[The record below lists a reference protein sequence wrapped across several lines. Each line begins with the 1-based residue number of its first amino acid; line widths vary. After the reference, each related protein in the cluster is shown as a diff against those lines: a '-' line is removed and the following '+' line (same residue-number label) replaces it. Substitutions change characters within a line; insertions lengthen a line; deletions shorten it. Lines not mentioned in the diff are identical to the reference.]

1 MPLSRPVLQ
10 LGAWSKKVKSLL
22 MKKRFLIMLTVAS
35 AIGFNA
41 AGQYP
46 KAVKV
51 EQADNFFGTQ
61 VSDPYRWM
69 ENENS
74 DTLRSWI
81 SEENAVTEKYLSA
94 IPYRKAIR
102 KRLEELFN
110 YPKYGA
116 PSKRGSYYIFSKN
129 NGLQNQSVLYRQK
142 GLTGEPEQLLDPNT
156 LSTDGTVAL
165 AGVSFPL
172 SGKYMGYT
180 VSRSGSDWQEAQIMN
195 VADGKLL
202 EDRLVDLKF
211 TGLDWKG
218 EEGFYYCRYP
228 KPDESKKLTNQN
240 EHMKVYF
247 HKLGDKQ
254 ENDQLIY
261 EDPAHPKRFFS
272 AGITEDER
280 FLIISSSEG
289 TSGSELLYKDL
300 KDPSQKTF
308 NVLLPGFE
316 HQHSF
321 IDNTGDQLL
330 VLTNVNAPNFR
341 LVLIDPKTPAANW
354 KDIIPEQKDVLL
366 SVGTAGGY
374 LFAQYLKDAYSLVKQ
389 FDYSGKLVR
398 TISLPGIGT
407 ASGFSG
413 MKTDTELFYTYT
425 SFNYPP
431 TIFRYDIK
439 SGKSTEFRR
448 PEVTFDPTAYEVKQ
462 EFFTSKDGAKVPMFI
477 TYKKGL
483 KLDGNNTALL
493 YGYGGFNAPTTPG
506 FSVSNIFFL
515 EQGGIYVAV
524 NLRGG
529 NEYGEAWHKAGM
541 LMNKQNV
548 FNDMIAAAEWMAAN
562 KYSKPSRM
570 ALRGGSNGGLLVGAV
585 VNQRA
590 DLFAV
595 SIPQVGVMDM
605 LRYHRFTIGY
615 AWATEYG
622 NADKSESEF
631 KNLYAYSPLHN
642 IKSGTCYPATL
653 VTTADHDD
661 RVVPAHSFKYT
672 AALQA
677 AQGCEKPVL
686 IRIETKAGH
695 GAGKPISKVL
705 DEAADIW
712 SFVMFHTGMV
722 FR

>member
-1 MPLSRPVLQ
+1 
-10 LGAWSKKVKSLL
+10 
-22 MKKRFLIMLTVAS
+22 
-35 AIGFNA
+35 
-41 AGQYP
+41 
-46 KAVKV
+46 
-51 EQADNFFGTQ
+51 
-61 VSDPYRWM
+61 
-69 ENENS
+69 
-74 DTLRSWI
+74 
-81 SEENAVTEKYLSA
+81 
-94 IPYRKAIR
+94 
-102 KRLEELFN
+102 
-110 YPKYGA
+110 
-116 PSKRGSYYIFSKN
+116 
-129 NGLQNQSVLYRQK
+129 LQNQSVLYRQK

-180 VSRSGSDWQEAQIMN
+180 VSRSGSDWQEGQVMN

>member
-1 MPLSRPVLQ
+1 
-10 LGAWSKKVKSLL
+10 
-22 MKKRFLIMLTVAS
+22 
-35 AIGFNA
+35 
-41 AGQYP
+41 
-46 KAVKV
+46 
-51 EQADNFFGTQ
+51 
-61 VSDPYRWM
+61 
-69 ENENS
+69 
-74 DTLRSWI
+74 
-81 SEENAVTEKYLSA
+81 
-94 IPYRKAIR
+94 
-102 KRLEELFN
+102 
-110 YPKYGA
+110 
-116 PSKRGSYYIFSKN
+116 
-129 NGLQNQSVLYRQK
+129 
-142 GLTGEPEQLLDPNT
+142 
-156 LSTDGTVAL
+156 VAL
-165 AGVSFPL
+165 AGVSFPF

-341 LVLIDPKTPAANW
+341 LVLIDPKTPSANW

-548 FNDMIAAAEWMAAN
+548 FNDMIAAAEWMVAN

-585 VNQRA
+585 VNQRP

>member
-1 MPLSRPVLQ
+1 MNKP
-10 LGAWSKKVKSLL
+10 
-22 MKKRFLIMLTVAS
+22 FLIMLTAAS
-35 AIGFNA
+35 LIGLNA
-41 AGQYP
+41 NAQYP
-46 KAVKV
+46 IALKV
-51 EQADNFFGTQ
+51 DQVDTYFGTR

-74 DTLRSWI
+74 DTLKSWI
-81 SEENAVTEKYLSA
+81 GEENAVTEKFLSA

-110 YPKYGA
+110 YPKYSA
-116 PSKRGSYYIFSKN
+116 PSKRGSFYVFSKN

-142 GLTGEPEQLLDPNT
+142 GLTGEPELLLDPNA
-156 LSTDGTVAL
+156 LSADGTVAL

-180 VSRSGSDWQEAQIMN
+180 ISRSGSDWQEAHVMH

-202 EDRLVDLKF
+202 DDHLVDLKF

-218 EEGFYYCRYP
+218 EEGFYYSRYP

-247 HKLGDKQ
+247 HKLGDPQ
-254 ENDQLIY
+254 EKDQLIY

-272 AGITEDER
+272 AGITEDQR

-289 TSGSELLYKDL
+289 TSGSEILYRDL
-300 KDPSQKTF
+300 KDPSQRTF
-308 NVLLPGFE
+308 KVLLPGFE
-316 HQHSF
+316 HQHGF
-321 IDNTGDQLL
+321 IDNIGDQLL
-330 VLTNVNAPNFR
+330 VMTNVNAPNFR
-341 LVLIDPKTPAANW
+341 LVLIDPKNPSGKW
-354 KDIIPEQKDVLL
+354 KDVIPEQKEVLL
-366 SVGTAGGY
+366 SVGTAGGF
-374 LFAQYLKDAYSLVKQ
+374 LFAEYLKDAYSLVKQ
-389 FDYSGKLVR
+389 YDYSGKLIR
-398 TISLPGIGT
+398 TITLPGIGT

-413 MKTDTELFYTYT
+413 QKTDTELFYTYT

-448 PEVTFDPTAYEVKQ
+448 PEVKFDPTAYEVKQ

-493 YGYGGFNAPTTPG
+493 YGYGGFNSPLTPA

-548 FNDMIAAAEWMAAN
+548 FNDMIAAAEWMVAN
-562 KYSKPSRM
+562 KYSKPSRL
-570 ALRGGSNGGLLVGAV
+570 AVRGGSNGGLLVGAV
-585 VNQRA
+585 VNQRP

-622 NADKSESEF
+622 NADKSEAEF
-631 KNLYAYSPLHN
+631 RNLYAYSPLHN

-712 SFVMFHTGMV
+712 SFVMFNTGMV

>member
-1 MPLSRPVLQ
+1 MYTDNMNKP
-10 LGAWSKKVKSLL
+10 
-22 MKKRFLIMLTVAS
+22 FLIMLTAAS
-35 AIGFNA
+35 LIGLNA
-41 AGQYP
+41 NAQYP
-46 KAVKV
+46 KALKV
-51 EQADNFFGTQ
+51 DQVDTYFGTR

-74 DTLRSWI
+74 DTLKSWI
-81 SEENAVTEKYLSA
+81 GEENAVTEKFLSA

-110 YPKYGA
+110 YPKYSA
-116 PSKRGSYYIFSKN
+116 PSKRGSFYVFSKN

-142 GLTGEPEQLLDPNT
+142 GLTGEPELLLDPNA
-156 LSTDGTVAL
+156 LSADGTVAL

-180 VSRSGSDWQEAQIMN
+180 ISRSGSDWQEAHVMH

-202 EDRLVDLKF
+202 DDHLVDLKF

-218 EEGFYYCRYP
+218 EEGFYYSRYP

-247 HKLGDKQ
+247 HKLGDPQ
-254 ENDQLIY
+254 EKDQLIY

-272 AGITEDER
+272 AGITEDQR

-289 TSGSELLYKDL
+289 TSGSEILYRDL
-300 KDPSQKTF
+300 KDPSQRTF
-308 NVLLPGFE
+308 KVLLPGFE
-316 HQHSF
+316 HQHGF
-321 IDNTGDQLL
+321 IDNIGDQLL
-330 VLTNVNAPNFR
+330 VMTNVNAPNFR
-341 LVLIDPKTPAANW
+341 LVLIDPKNPSGKW
-354 KDIIPEQKDVLL
+354 KDVIPEQKEVLL
-366 SVGTAGGY
+366 SVGTAGGF
-374 LFAQYLKDAYSLVKQ
+374 LFAEYLKDAYSLVKQ
-389 FDYSGKLVR
+389 YDYSGKLIR
-398 TISLPGIGT
+398 TITLPGIGT

-413 MKTDTELFYTYT
+413 QKTDTELFYTYT

-448 PEVTFDPTAYEVKQ
+448 PEVKFDPTAYEVKQ

-493 YGYGGFNAPTTPG
+493 YGYGGFNSPLTPA

-548 FNDMIAAAEWMAAN
+548 FNDMIAAAEWMVAN
-562 KYSKPSRM
+562 KYSKPSRL
-570 ALRGGSNGGLLVGAV
+570 AVRGGSNGGLLVGAV
-585 VNQRA
+585 VNQRP

-622 NADKSESEF
+622 NADKSEAEF
-631 KNLYAYSPLHN
+631 RNLYAYSPLHN

-712 SFVMFHTGMV
+712 SFVMFNTGMV

>member
-1 MPLSRPVLQ
+1 
-10 LGAWSKKVKSLL
+10 
-22 MKKRFLIMLTVAS
+22 MLTAASLIGLNAS
-35 AIGFNA
+35 A
-41 AGQYP
+41 QYP
-46 KAVKV
+46 KALKV
-51 EQADNFFGTQ
+51 DQVDTYFGTR

-74 DTLRSWI
+74 DTLKSWI
-81 SEENAVTEKYLSA
+81 GEENAVTEKFLSA

-110 YPKYGA
+110 YPKYSA
-116 PSKRGSYYIFSKN
+116 PSKRGSFYVFSKN

-142 GLTGEPEQLLDPNT
+142 GLTGEPELLLDPNA

-180 VSRSGSDWQEAQIMN
+180 VSRSGSDWQEAQVMS

-247 HKLGDKQ
+247 HKLGEKQ
-254 ENDQLIY
+254 EKDQLIY

-272 AGITEDER
+272 AGITEDQR

-289 TSGSELLYKDL
+289 TSGSEILYRDL
-300 KDPSQKTF
+300 KDHSQGTF
-308 NVLLPGFE
+308 KVLLPGFE
-316 HQHSF
+316 HQHGF
-321 IDNTGDQLL
+321 IDNIGDQLL
-330 VLTNVNAPNFR
+330 VMTNVNAPNFR
-341 LVLIDPKTPAANW
+341 LVLIDPKNPSGKW

-366 SVGTAGGY
+366 SVGTAGGF
-374 LFAQYLKDAYSLVKQ
+374 LFAEYLKDAYSLVKQ
-389 FDYSGKLVR
+389 YDYSGKLIR
-398 TISLPGIGT
+398 TITLPGIGT

-413 MKTDTELFYTYT
+413 QKTDTELFYTYT

-448 PEVTFDPTAYEVKQ
+448 PEVKFDPTAYEVKQ

-493 YGYGGFNAPTTPG
+493 YGYGGFNSPMTPG

-548 FNDMIAAAEWMAAN
+548 FNDMIAAAEWMVAN
-562 KYSKPSRM
+562 KYSKPSRL

-585 VNQRA
+585 VNQRP

-622 NADKSESEF
+622 NADKSEAEF

>member
-1 MPLSRPVLQ
+1 
-10 LGAWSKKVKSLL
+10 
-22 MKKRFLIMLTVAS
+22 MLTAAS
-35 AIGFNA
+35 LIGLNA
-41 AGQYP
+41 NAQYP
-46 KAVKV
+46 IALKV
-51 EQADNFFGTQ
+51 DQVDTYFGTR

-74 DTLRSWI
+74 DTLKSWI
-81 SEENAVTEKYLSA
+81 GEENAVTEKFLSA

-110 YPKYGA
+110 YPKYSA
-116 PSKRGSYYIFSKN
+116 PSKRGSFYVFSKN

-142 GLTGEPEQLLDPNT
+142 GLTGEPELLLDPNA
-156 LSTDGTVAL
+156 LSADGTVAL

-180 VSRSGSDWQEAQIMN
+180 ISRSGSDWQEAHVMH

-202 EDRLVDLKF
+202 DDHLVDLKF

-218 EEGFYYCRYP
+218 EEGFYYSRYP

-247 HKLGDKQ
+247 HKLGDPQ
-254 ENDQLIY
+254 EKDQLIY

-272 AGITEDER
+272 AGITEDQR

-289 TSGSELLYKDL
+289 TSGSEILYRDL
-300 KDPSQKTF
+300 KDPSQRTF
-308 NVLLPGFE
+308 KVLLPGFE
-316 HQHSF
+316 HQHGF
-321 IDNTGDQLL
+321 IDNIGDQLL
-330 VLTNVNAPNFR
+330 VMTNVNAPNFR
-341 LVLIDPKTPAANW
+341 LVLIDPKNPSGKW
-354 KDIIPEQKDVLL
+354 KDVIPEQKEVLL
-366 SVGTAGGY
+366 SVGTAGGF
-374 LFAQYLKDAYSLVKQ
+374 LFAEYLKDAYSLVKQ
-389 FDYSGKLVR
+389 YDYSGKLIR
-398 TISLPGIGT
+398 TITLPGIGT

-413 MKTDTELFYTYT
+413 QKTDTELFYTYT

-448 PEVTFDPTAYEVKQ
+448 PEVKFDPTAYEVKQ

-493 YGYGGFNAPTTPG
+493 YGYGGFNSPLTPA

-548 FNDMIAAAEWMAAN
+548 FNDMIAAAEWMVAN
-562 KYSKPSRM
+562 KYSKPSRL
-570 ALRGGSNGGLLVGAV
+570 AVRGGSNGGLLVGAV
-585 VNQRA
+585 VNQRP

-622 NADKSESEF
+622 NADKSEAEF
-631 KNLYAYSPLHN
+631 RNLYAYSPLHN

-712 SFVMFHTGMV
+712 SFVMFNTGMV

>member
-1 MPLSRPVLQ
+1 
-10 LGAWSKKVKSLL
+10 
-22 MKKRFLIMLTVAS
+22 
-35 AIGFNA
+35 
-41 AGQYP
+41 
-46 KAVKV
+46 
-51 EQADNFFGTQ
+51 
-61 VSDPYRWM
+61 
-69 ENENS
+69 
-74 DTLRSWI
+74 
-81 SEENAVTEKYLSA
+81 
-94 IPYRKAIR
+94 
-102 KRLEELFN
+102 
-110 YPKYGA
+110 
-116 PSKRGSYYIFSKN
+116 
-129 NGLQNQSVLYRQK
+129 
-142 GLTGEPEQLLDPNT
+142 
-156 LSTDGTVAL
+156 
-165 AGVSFPL
+165 
-172 SGKYMGYT
+172 
-180 VSRSGSDWQEAQIMN
+180 
-195 VADGKLL
+195 
-202 EDRLVDLKF
+202 
-211 TGLDWKG
+211 
-218 EEGFYYCRYP
+218 
-228 KPDESKKLTNQN
+228 
-240 EHMKVYF
+240 VYF

>member
-1 MPLSRPVLQ
+1 
-10 LGAWSKKVKSLL
+10 
-22 MKKRFLIMLTVAS
+22 
-35 AIGFNA
+35 
-41 AGQYP
+41 
-46 KAVKV
+46 
-51 EQADNFFGTQ
+51 
-61 VSDPYRWM
+61 
-69 ENENS
+69 
-74 DTLRSWI
+74 
-81 SEENAVTEKYLSA
+81 
-94 IPYRKAIR
+94 
-102 KRLEELFN
+102 
-110 YPKYGA
+110 
-116 PSKRGSYYIFSKN
+116 
-129 NGLQNQSVLYRQK
+129 
-142 GLTGEPEQLLDPNT
+142 
-156 LSTDGTVAL
+156 
-165 AGVSFPL
+165 
-172 SGKYMGYT
+172 MGYT

>member
-1 MPLSRPVLQ
+1 
-10 LGAWSKKVKSLL
+10 
-22 MKKRFLIMLTVAS
+22 
-35 AIGFNA
+35 
-41 AGQYP
+41 
-46 KAVKV
+46 
-51 EQADNFFGTQ
+51 
-61 VSDPYRWM
+61 
-69 ENENS
+69 
-74 DTLRSWI
+74 
-81 SEENAVTEKYLSA
+81 
-94 IPYRKAIR
+94 
-102 KRLEELFN
+102 
-110 YPKYGA
+110 
-116 PSKRGSYYIFSKN
+116 
-129 NGLQNQSVLYRQK
+129 LQNQSVLYRQK

>member
-1 MPLSRPVLQ
+1 
-10 LGAWSKKVKSLL
+10 
-22 MKKRFLIMLTVAS
+22 MLTAAS
-35 AIGFNA
+35 LIGLNA
-41 AGQYP
+41 NAQYP
-46 KAVKV
+46 KALKV
-51 EQADNFFGTQ
+51 DQVDTYFGTR

-74 DTLRSWI
+74 DTLKSWI
-81 SEENAVTEKYLSA
+81 GEENAVTEKFLSA
-94 IPYRKAIR
+94 IPYRKAVR

-110 YPKYGA
+110 YPKYSA
-116 PSKRGSYYIFSKN
+116 PSKRGSFYVFSKN

-142 GLTGEPEQLLDPNT
+142 GLTGEPELLLDPNA
-156 LSTDGTVAL
+156 LSADGTVAL

-180 VSRSGSDWQEAQIMN
+180 ISRSGSDWQEAHVMH

-202 EDRLVDLKF
+202 DDHLVDLKF

-218 EEGFYYCRYP
+218 EEGFYYSRYP

-247 HKLGDKQ
+247 HKLGDPQ
-254 ENDQLIY
+254 EKDQLIY
-261 EDPAHPKRFFS
+261 EDPKHPKRFFRG
-272 AGITEDER
+272 GITEDQR
-280 FLIISSSEG
+280 FLVISSSEG
-289 TSGSELLYKDL
+289 TSGSELFYKDL
-300 KDPSQKTF
+300 KDPAQKDF
-308 NVLLPGFE
+308 RLLVPGFE
-316 HQHSF
+316 HEHSF
-321 IDNTGDQLL
+321 IDNAGDKLL
-330 VLTNVNAPNFR
+330 VLTNLKAPNFR
-341 LVLIDPKTPAANW
+341 LVLIDPKNPGANW
-354 KDIIPEQKDVLL
+354 KDIIPEQKEVLL

-374 LFAQYLKDAYSLVKQ
+374 LFAEYLKDAYSLVKQ
-389 FDYSGKLVR
+389 YDYSGKLIR

-413 MKTDTELFYTYT
+413 MKTDKEFFYTYT

-448 PEVTFDPTAYEVKQ
+448 PEVKFDPTAYEVKQ

-493 YGYGGFNAPTTPG
+493 YGYGGFNSPLTPA

-548 FNDMIAAAEWMAAN
+548 FNDMIAAAEWMVAN
-562 KYSKPSRM
+562 KYSKPSRL

-585 VNQRA
+585 VNQRP

-622 NADKSESEF
+622 NADKSEPEF
-631 KNLYAYSPLHN
+631 KNLYTYSPLHN
-642 IKSGTCYPATL
+642 IKSGTCYPATI

-677 AQGCEKPVL
+677 AQSCEKPVL

-712 SFVMFHTGMV
+712 SFVMFNTGMV

>member
-1 MPLSRPVLQ
+1 
-10 LGAWSKKVKSLL
+10 
-22 MKKRFLIMLTVAS
+22 MLTAAS
-35 AIGFNA
+35 LIGLNA
-41 AGQYP
+41 NAQYP
-46 KAVKV
+46 KALKV
-51 EQADNFFGTQ
+51 DQVDTYFGTR

-74 DTLRSWI
+74 DTLKSWI
-81 SEENAVTEKYLSA
+81 GEENAVTEKFLSA

-110 YPKYGA
+110 YPKYSA
-116 PSKRGSYYIFSKN
+116 PSKRGSFYVFSKN

-142 GLTGEPEQLLDPNT
+142 GLTGEPELLLDPNA
-156 LSTDGTVAL
+156 LSADGTVAL

-180 VSRSGSDWQEAQIMN
+180 ISRSGSDWQEAHVMH

-202 EDRLVDLKF
+202 DDHLVDLKF

-218 EEGFYYCRYP
+218 EEGFYYSRYP

-247 HKLGDKQ
+247 HKLGDPQ
-254 ENDQLIY
+254 EKDQLIY

-272 AGITEDER
+272 AGITEDQR

-289 TSGSELLYKDL
+289 TSGSEILYRDL
-300 KDPSQKTF
+300 KDPSQRTF
-308 NVLLPGFE
+308 KVLLPGFE
-316 HQHSF
+316 HQHGF
-321 IDNTGDQLL
+321 IDNIGDQLL
-330 VLTNVNAPNFR
+330 VMTNVNAPNFR
-341 LVLIDPKTPAANW
+341 LVLIDPKNPSGKW
-354 KDIIPEQKDVLL
+354 KDVIPEQKEVLL
-366 SVGTAGGY
+366 SVGTAGGF
-374 LFAQYLKDAYSLVKQ
+374 LFAEYLKDAYSLVKQ
-389 FDYSGKLVR
+389 YDYSGKLIR
-398 TISLPGIGT
+398 TITLPGIGT

-413 MKTDTELFYTYT
+413 QKTDTELFYTYT

-448 PEVTFDPTAYEVKQ
+448 PEVKFDPTAYEVKQ

-493 YGYGGFNAPTTPG
+493 YGYGGFNSPLTPA

-548 FNDMIAAAEWMAAN
+548 FNDMIAAAEWMVAN
-562 KYSKPSRM
+562 KYSKPSRL
-570 ALRGGSNGGLLVGAV
+570 AVRGGSNGGLLVGAV
-585 VNQRA
+585 VNQRP

-622 NADKSESEF
+622 NADKSEAEF
-631 KNLYAYSPLHN
+631 RNLYAYSPLHN

-712 SFVMFHTGMV
+712 SFVMFNTGMV